1 MINSISYPSMERI
14 NDYIDSELCSVNYST
29 FDDTLKVISAKGEKA
44 IKAEI
49 NIPDTDDNDDVLAK
63 IKELLFG
70 FISCNADIDLM
81 W

>member
-1 MINSISYPSMERI
+1 MINSKSQ
-14 NDYIDSELCSVNYST
+14 LCSVNYST

-44 IKAEI
+44 IKAKI

-63 IKELLFG
+63 IKERLFG

-81 W
+81 WQQTKKEKN